1 LTLDVE
7 NIVRHYGHTVTRW
20 LERFQENVGHLD
32 PAKYDARFKRMW
44 EYYLSCGIAAA
55 AVSDAAVYQV
65 LFTNDPT
72 IDLPLARV

>member
-1 LTLDVE
+1 
-7 NIVRHYGHTVTRW
+7 
-20 LERFQENVGHLD
+20 
-32 PAKYDARFKRMW
+32 MW
-44 EYYLSCGIAAA
+44 EYYLSCGIAAS